1 MPVHEALLAEI
12 YQVQSAIGQ
21 MTLELYRRRAC
32 ARKVEVRRPMRR
44 AFDTAVRRNPLGFAA
59 DAVSYGI

>member
-1 MPVHEALLAEI
+1 MPITAVSWSDRGGDPER
-12 YQVQSAIGQ
+12 

-32 ARKVEVRRPMRR
+32 ARKVEVRIPMRR
-44 AFDTAVRRNPLGFAA
+44 AFDTAVRRKPLAFAA

>member
-1 MPVHEALLAEI
+1 MC
-12 YQVQSAIGQ
+12 SSR
-21 MTLELYRRRAC
+21 MTLELYRRRDC

-44 AFDTAVRRNPLGFAA
+44 AFDTAVRRKPLAFAA